1 MTNGLAG
8 VCSIRVVAGHA
19 TAITLR
25 YPPKNIII
33 NKLFSVLN
41 LDIAFFRF
49 ALTNWSLTNWYR

>member
-1 MTNGLAG
+1 MTDWLTILERVTVAG
-8 VCSIRVVAGHA
+8 VAGHA

-33 NKLFSVLN
+33 KKLFSVLN

-49 ALTNWSLTNWYR
+49 VLTKRYR